1 MQEPRSIAWLFPEYD
16 FAEMDPESHASVI
29 IERILERGR
38 WEEVRWLFAYYGQ
51 ARIAEWVRQ
60 HGFRLLS
67 KRSFALWRLVLG
79 ITDYRAPEWA
89 RAAKAMEPW

>member
-1 MQEPRSIAWLFPEYD
+1 MAWMFPEYD

-29 IERILERGR
+29 IERVLERGR
-38 WEEVRWLFAYYGQ
+38 WDEMRWLFEYYGQ
-51 ARIAEWVRQ
+51 DRVADWVRQ

-79 ITDYRAPEWA
+79 VVDYEAPEWA
-89 RAAKAMEPW
+89 RSAKAGESW